1 MQVVAEILFNL
12 FIDYLPDEK
21 EFKKFDAPYWL
32 RIGLGVLLLAF
43 SALFIGLFGVGLYN
57 LFFTGTAFSVQMML
71 IEIIL
76 FVLALFITRR
86 TYLYLRAMWRIT
98 KKIKQ

>member
-21 EFKKFDAPYWL
+21 KFKKFDAPYWF

-43 SALFIGLFGVGLYN
+43 SALFIGLLGVGLYN
-57 LFFTGTAFSVQMML
+57 LFFTGAAFSIKMML

-86 TYLYLRAMWRIT
+86 TNLYLRAMWRIT